1 MSAQPLSQT
10 WSEAEVV
17 SRRESLVPRRESL
30 GAVSR
35 RESLGELAA
44 QQLLRSKSSL
54 ISPMLLRG
62 GSLRSPEYR
71 LITQASSLVSRL
83 PQGDPGEYPS
93 ENLLV
98 IKSAMP
104 LLLAVAGV
112 SIAPLP
118 CAISLSGIPGG
129 VFLLVLLACINC
141 YTSILLA
148 TAASRVGN
156 FGYEEIMGLRG
167 PCSQNISRIALIVML
182 FGTLCGSLSVVWETG
197 KHGARFIWGLDAWLA
212 DDGIG
217 GLTLL
222 VILCFGVLLP
232 LSLARLGEIFA
243 ISLIGITLSLVVTV
257 YTLYTAVSTGGFS
270 EPLVAAELTPV
281 WTELPTTASLIGF
294 AFWVQP
300 VVLPLMEELPPGP
313 VGVRIMTRALCLTY
327 FCTALIYGSIGLG
340 GFLAFGAATP
350 QDILD
355 GFSGTAGDML
365 ACVFCIYVILSTPP
379 VVVPLREVIERLIT
393 ARGSRPGPRPMRRH
407 LPVEQLIDAALDS
420 RWGGGGSSAGADSPR
435 LDVRD
440 RDPASPYEPAS
451 PSGSSSPLSPW
462 PLLPP
467 PPRRVAISERFRA
480 LGKRIQDLIITS
492 LLLGAVFIVVVTL
505 PGASA
510 TFFNVTGASGVCLI
524 CYVFPV
530 LAYWWTLTPRATGG
544 SLVISWAV
552 DYALP
557 AAVLLLTISISTLAL
572 ISTFQSLASD
582 STICSEADFFGPPPS
597 GPPPSGPPIR

>member
-1 MSAQPLSQT
+1 
-10 WSEAEVV
+10 
-17 SRRESLVPRRESL
+17 
-30 GAVSR
+30 
-35 RESLGELAA
+35 
-44 QQLLRSKSSL
+44 
-54 ISPMLLRG
+54 MLLRG
-62 GSLRSPEYR
+62 GSLRSLEHR
-71 LITQASSLVSRL
+71 LVTQASSLVSRL
-83 PQGDPGEYPS
+83 PLGDPGENPS

-243 ISLIGITLSLVVTV
+243 ISLIGITLSLVVTA

-270 EPLVAAELTPV
+270 TPLDAAELTPV
-281 WTELPTTASLIGF
+281 WSELPTTASLIGF

-313 VGVRIMTRALCLTY
+313 VGVRIMTKALCLTY

-355 GFSGTAGDML
+355 GFSGSAGDML
-365 ACVFCIYVILSTPP
+365 ACIFCIV
-379 VVVPLREVIERLIT
+379 
-393 ARGSRPGPRPMRRH
+393 G
-407 LPVEQLIDAALDS
+407 
-420 RWGGGGSSAGADSPR
+420 
-435 LDVRD
+435 
-440 RDPASPYEPAS
+440 
-451 PSGSSSPLSPW
+451 
-462 PLLPP
+462 
-467 PPRRVAISERFRA
+467 ISERFRA
-480 LGKRIQDLIITS
+480 LGKGIQDLVITS

-544 SLVISWAV
+544 SHLVSWAV

-557 AAVLLLTISISTLAL
+557 AAVLLVTISISTLAL

-582 STICSEADFFGPPPS
+582 STVCSEADFFGPPPS
-597 GPPPSGPPIR
+597 GPPPSPPIR

>member
-1 MSAQPLSQT
+1 MSAQPLTQT
-10 WSEAEVV
+10 WSEAEIV
-17 SRRESLVPRRESL
+17 SRRESL

-44 QQLLRSKSSL
+44 QQLLRSRSAL

-62 GSLRSPEYR
+62 GSLRSLEHR
-71 LITQASSLVSRL
+71 LVTQASSLVSRL
-83 PQGDPGEYPS
+83 PLGDPGENPS

-243 ISLIGITLSLVVTV
+243 ISLIGITLSLVVTA

-270 EPLVAAELTPV
+270 TPLDAAELTPV
-281 WTELPTTASLIGF
+281 WSELPTTASLIGF

-313 VGVRIMTRALCLTY
+313 VGVRIMTKALCLTY

-355 GFSGTAGDML
+355 GFSGSAGDML
-365 ACVFCIYVILSTPP
+365 ACIFCMYVILSTPP

-393 ARGSRPGPRPMRRH
+393 AQGSRRGPRPMRRH

-435 LDVRD
+435 LDVRE
-440 RDPASPYEPAS
+440 PASPYGPAS
-451 PSGSSSPLSPW
+451 PLGSSSPLSPS

-467 PPRRVAISERFRA
+467 PSRSVGISERFRA
-480 LGKRIQDLIITS
+480 LGKGIQDLVITS

-544 SLVISWAV
+544 SHLVSWAV

-557 AAVLLLTISISTLAL
+557 AAVLLVTISISTLAL

-582 STICSEADFFGPPPS
+582 STVCSEADFFGPPPS
-597 GPPPSGPPIR
+597 GPPPSPPIR